1 MAATERLKAEQA
13 MAAARLAEATAQSSK
28 ETTKTVGAATVGAGN
43 SLSKVLY
50 MVQRQLLIGGHG
62 LFFKLKIGN
71 CEQSCV
77 ELEFQFTRDLLAIP
91 RFSISKKVHGHPISN
106 QLYSKVLYIVTHKP
120 SKALQSPQKYIV
132 LGRFR

>member
-1 MAATERLKAEQA
+1 VAATERLKAEQA

-43 SLSKVLY
+43 SFSKVLY

-77 ELEFQFTRDLLAIP
+77 ELEFQFTRDCSKRIDYTGPLPKSGGQTI
-91 RFSISKKVHGHPISN
+91 RYRQISAG
-106 QLYSKVLYIVTHKP
+106 
-120 SKALQSPQKYIV
+120 SP
-132 LGRFR
+132 